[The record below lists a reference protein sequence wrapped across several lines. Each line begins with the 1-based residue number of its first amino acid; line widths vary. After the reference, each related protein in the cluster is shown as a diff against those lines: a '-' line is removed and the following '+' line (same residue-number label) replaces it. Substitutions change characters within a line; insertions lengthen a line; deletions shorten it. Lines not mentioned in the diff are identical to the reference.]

1 MLNFIPGGERSLQVE
16 VVDLPV
22 GEQQLASSPGQ
33 VDPEAGPSLQRK
45 NPLGCLTKYFSP
57 DQ

>member
-16 VVDLPV
+16 VVDLPA
-22 GEQQLASSPGQ
+22 GEQQLASSAGQ

-45 NPLGCLTKYFSP
+45 NPLGCLT
-57 DQ
+57 